1 MTQEMKLSTQEQ
13 LIAEAL
19 ANRSVARRRVLTDEH
34 AEPQNVANLLCT
46 AAARALALVDSD
58 DVSDHLAANVIEAI
72 AYADHALV
80 LMQTQQERA
89 DMIEKEYQRLLNK
102 AEKSAQQD
110 ELAETS
116 KSGPGPIIH
125 PDQWTKEELE
135 RMGANPDDPVPSKL
149 LQETIDAG
157 EYLEDQAFNEL
168 DQELNHKG

>member
-19 ANRSVARRRVLTDEH
+19 ANRSVARRRVLSDEH

-46 AAARALALVDSD
+46 AAARALALVESD

-80 LMQTQQERA
+80 LMQVQKERA
-89 DMIEKEYQRLLNK
+89 DMLEKEYQKLLDK
-102 AEKSAQQD
+102 AEKSAPQN
-110 ELAETS
+110 EC
-116 KSGPGPIIH
+116 GPGPIIH
-125 PDQWTKEELE
+125 PDQWTKEDLE

-149 LQETIDAG
+149 SQETIDAG